1 MEGQQAE
8 QARRG
13 LNGLRVLVVEDE
25 VLIGMMLEDMLTD
38 LGCQVVGPSI
48 NMDEALRTVQDP
60 NIDLAIL
67 DLNLNGVS
75 ALPIAEM
82 LRVRRVPII
91 FSTGYGVADSMSDQY
106 KQFPTLAKPYDITDL
121 KTVLSEVLDAR

>member
-13 LNGLRVLVVEDE
+13 LSGLRVLVVEDE

-91 FSTGYGVADSMSDQY
+91 FSTGYGVADGMSEQY